1 MVQWQTPVLRARF
14 RLHGGGKRR
23 VRLTGRA
30 ERQRRI
36 GVEGA
41 AERGE
46 HGVFAGAGNQH
57 QAERRAVGAQRRR
70 HCERAKV
77 RPAEA
82 MP

>member
-1 MVQWQTPVLRARF
+1 MVQWQTPILHTDF
-14 RLHGGGKRR
+14 RLRGGKRR

-30 ERQRRI
+30 ERQRGI

-57 QAERRAVGAQRRR
+57 HAERQGVVLCRR
-70 HCERAKV
+70 
-77 RPAEA
+77 
-82 MP
+82 